1 MSAEMVVGSGVLV
14 SEGHGL
20 SQVERVMDAFIAP
33 SKTFTDILRD
43 TSWWLPFVLMMV
55 FSLATAYTVD
65 KQVGFER
72 VNETQLHNSPKQEE
86 AMNQMTPE
94 QKAQRMAISTKI
106 TMYITYAVPVMIV
119 LGFAIYA
126 LLLWASFNFILGAS
140 TTFWQVFAVCF
151 YASLPYLLLNVLTI
165 FLLHFGGNAEAY
177 DYKNPVGT
185 NLGFYMTDSAG
196 WVKALLGRLDLVQL
210 WTVGLTIYGMSIIA
224 KKTIAQ
230 AAMVVLVLWGIM
242 TLFTVG
248 GALMAG

>member
-1 MSAEMVVGSGVLV
+1 MSAEMVAGDGMVMREAG
-14 SEGHGL
+14 GL
-20 SQVERVMDAFIAP
+20 SQVERVVDTFIAP

-43 TSWWLPFVLMMV
+43 ASWWLPFLLMVV

-65 KQVGFER
+65 KQVGFDR
-72 VNETQLHNSPKQEE
+72 VTETQIHNSPKQEE
-86 AMNQMTPE
+86 AMNQLPPD
-94 QKAQRMAISTKI
+94 QKAARMAMTTKI
-106 TMYITYAVPVMIV
+106 TKGITYAVPVMLV

-165 FLLHFGGNAEAY
+165 VLLHFGGNPEAY

-185 NLGFYMTDSAG
+185 NMGYYMTDSAA
-196 WVKALLGRLDLVQL
+196 WVKALLGRLDLIQL
-210 WTVGLTIYGMSIIA
+210 WTVGLTIYGMSIIS
-224 KKTIAQ
+224 KKTTAQ
-230 AAMVVLVLWGIM
+230 AAMVVLVFWGIM

-248 GALMAG
+248 GAFMGG